1 MNWIEII
8 TQHILPPSVTAF
20 LGWIVGRKRSGA
32 ETISVELKNARDI
45 IEMQSEY
52 ITRQDAFIAR
62 QAERIMQLENTVAK
76 HEAQIQKLLG
86 YEK

>member
-20 LGWIVGRKRSGA
+20 LGWVVGRKRSGA
-32 ETISVELKNARDI
+32 ETVSVELKNAREI
-45 IEMQSEY
+45 IQMQADY
-52 ITRQDAFIAR
+52 IDRQEEVIKKQEAR
-62 QAERIMQLENTVAK
+62 IKQLEDIVAK
-76 HEAQIQKLLG
+76 HEGQIQKLL

>member
-20 LGWIVGRKRSGA
+20 LGWVVGRKRSGA
-32 ETISVELKNARDI
+32 ETVSVELKNAREI
-45 IEMQSEY
+45 IEMQREY
-52 ITRQDAFIAR
+52 IQRQDA
-62 QAERIMQLENTVAK
+62 RIVQLEELVAK